1 MGFLERARNM
11 AEQARA
17 KIDEAQEQFNR
28 RGGRGT
34 GPDETPDPGVP
45 HASGAAPLGG
55 ENPEPTPAP
64 RPAEGAPREPLAG

>member
-11 AEQARA
+11 AEQARV

-34 GPDETPDPGVP
+34 PRTPDPGVP

-55 ENPEPTPAP
+55 ENPEPAP
-64 RPAEGAPREPLAG
+64 GPRATEGAPREPLAG